1 MNLAFTYNAHSPRI
15 VFGAGSLQ
23 SLPEELDR
31 LGAARVLVLCTPGR
45 GGMVE
50 QVTAGLGERL
60 VGVFD
65 RARMHVPRELVDQ
78 AHVEVKRRNVDCCL
92 SIGGGS
98 ATGLGKAIALGGGP
112 PFVAV
117 PTTYSGSEATSI
129 WGISAGQEKTTGR
142 DPSVL
147 PRTVIYDPL
156 LTLSLPPTVAGPSG
170 INAVAHCVEALY
182 APDANP
188 ITSLIAEEGIRAL
201 AQNLSQV
208 VHEPGDLGARSEA
221 LYGAWLAGAALGAV
235 GMGLHHRLCHTLG
248 GSFDLPHAETHTVIL
263 PHAAAYNR
271 PAVPGAME
279 RIARALGSS
288 DAPRGLY
295 DLARAVGAPSS
306 LREIGM
312 LEEDLDRAATIAV
325 EKPYPNP
332 RPVSREGVRMLL
344 EDAFLGRPPR
354 AYEESTGGEG

>member
-1 MNLAFTYNAHSPRI
+1 MALAFTYDARSPRI
-15 VFGAGSLQ
+15 VFGAGALQ
-23 SLPEELDR
+23 RLPEELDR
-31 LGAARVLVLCTPGR
+31 LGVKRVLVLCTPGR
-45 GGMVE
+45 EGMVE
-50 QVTAGLGERL
+50 QVMAGLGERV

-65 RARMHVPRELVDQ
+65 RARMHVPRELVDE
-78 AHVEVKRRNVDCCL
+78 ARTEVAGLNVDCCV

-98 ATGLGKAIALGGGP
+98 ATGLGKAIALADGP
-112 PFVAV
+112 PLVAV
-117 PTTYSGSEATSI
+117 PTTYSGSEATPI

-142 DPSVL
+142 DPRVL

-156 LTLSLPPTVAGPSG
+156 LTLSLPPAVAGPSG

-188 ITSLIAEEGIRAL
+188 ITSLTAEEGIRAF
-201 AQNLSQV
+201 SQSLPRV
-208 VHEPGDLGARSEA
+208 VRGPGDLSVHSEA

-248 GSFDLPHAETHTVIL
+248 GSFNLPHAQTHTAIL

-271 PAVPGAME
+271 SAAPAAME
-279 RIARALGSS
+279 RIARALGSD

-295 DLARAVGAPSS
+295 DLAVAVEGPIS

-312 LEEDLDRAATIAV
+312 REEDLDRAATIAV

-332 RPVSREGVRMLL
+332 RPVTREGVRTLL
-344 EDAFLGRPPR
+344 EDAFWGRPPR
-354 AYEESTGGEG
+354 VYEEPLGENG